1 MKRLFTLLAMTF
13 PLVLLPAVLAAQ
25 QAKSLPGNQSQAV
38 SSAQL
43 DSLVALCETCHGP
56 GGVSDRPDVPT
67 LAGQNADQL
76 FAEIERF
83 YFYER
88 RCPSVPMDDEDAARG
103 HMSMCDV
110 TSRINKQEAE
120 ALAAYFQ
127 AQPVA
132 D

>member
-1 MKRLFTLLAMTF
+1 MKRLFAVMALAV
-13 PLVLLPAVLAAQ
+13 PLGLTPVVLSAQ

-120 ALAAYFQ
+120 ALAEYFQ
-127 AQPVA
+127 NQPGP